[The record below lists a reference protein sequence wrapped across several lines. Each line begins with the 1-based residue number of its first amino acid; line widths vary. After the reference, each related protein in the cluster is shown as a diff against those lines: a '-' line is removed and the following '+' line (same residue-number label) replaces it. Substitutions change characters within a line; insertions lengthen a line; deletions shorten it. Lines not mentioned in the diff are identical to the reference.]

1 MLPSL
6 IVFLFIIL
14 ILDWYLKDVGLSTGS
29 ETMKK
34 ARKFILDHGGI

>member
-1 MLPSL
+1 MLQYL
-6 IVFLFIIL
+6 IVIYIKY
-14 ILDWYLKDVGLSTGS
+14 LDWYLKDVGINSAS